1 MKHYGQQR
9 TLKRTQRKRRA
20 VKTPEQL
27 QGRIEQEAL
36 RNQRR
41 QQRLERRQADEAWRT
56 TKQNRRTY
64 QQQWRKLSRKDKQSR
79 RAEAEALWQQWQQH
93 KAARR
98 ADLAHRQA
106 QDEAWRQRRLQ
117 LQQPQA
123 DLSPALP
130 TPHKWLAILVIV
142 DNGTRRC
149 LGLPLFTAGAHVTSE
164 LVVTALRSLLPVE
177 LQFLI
182 SDNGPQFKAELFAQL
197 AETTNFI
204 HIRISPGRPCTNGIA
219 ERFVQTLKTW
229 LATHS
234 WSTPAE
240 MEALLAEFIAFY
252 NDRPHQ
258 GAELKGLSPNEYAH
272 RLASCST
279 C

>member
-1 MKHYGQQR
+1 MNSYGQQR
-9 TLKRTQRKRRA
+9 TLKRTQRKRRTL
-20 VKTPEQL
+20 KNPEQL
-27 QGRIEQEAL
+27 QQRIEQEAL

-56 TKQNRRTY
+56 SKHNRRTY
-64 QQQWRKLSRKDKQSR
+64 QQNWRKLSRKDKQSQR
-79 RAEAEALWQQWQQH
+79 TQYETAQHQWQQQ

-98 ADLAHRQA
+98 LQLNYRLA
-106 QDEAWRQRRLQ
+106 QDESWRQSRVQ
-117 LQQPQA
+117 LQQSQA

-182 SDNGPQFKAELFAQL
+182 SDNGPQFKADLFAQL
-197 AETTNFI
+197 AETANFI

-229 LATHS
+229 LAAHC
-234 WSTPAE
+234 WRTPAE
-240 MEALLAEFIAFY
+240 MEALLAEFMAFY

-258 GAELKGLSPNEYAH
+258 GLALKGLSPNEFAR
-272 RLASCST
+272 RLLTCST